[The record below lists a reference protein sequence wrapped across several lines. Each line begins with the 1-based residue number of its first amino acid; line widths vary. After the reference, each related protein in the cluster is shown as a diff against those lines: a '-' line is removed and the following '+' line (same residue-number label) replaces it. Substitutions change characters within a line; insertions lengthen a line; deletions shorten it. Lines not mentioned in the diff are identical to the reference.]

1 MVGYFALIF
10 LIIILILYSKI
21 NKEYGFKE
29 LKIERNV
36 KDYRVEIG
44 EDIFLT
50 TIIENNKWLPI
61 SFLHVEE
68 KLPKNLVTE
77 LNKEDIDF
85 FIAIKGYERAKK
97 NIKIRAEKRGVYLL
111 KGMRISLGDVFGFN
125 LETKDIEDYK
135 EIVVYP
141 KIISLEAFNIESNN
155 LQGENII
162 KRWIYQDPIFIKGIR
177 EYNVEDRMKDIHW
190 PTSLRMDKLM
200 VREYDYSSDRELVV
214 IFNAQGGIPF
224 YKCIDEEI
232 IEKGISITISIIN
245 EISKMGLPIG
255 LWTNANIAS
264 YNNEFKNKVE
274 PFVNSYEKI
283 LELCGRITLPARE
296 DFSAFLSSNL
306 PCFRKNAVYIIIA
319 SFLDE
324 ASISSLYKLNNVR
337 MSIKLIDISR
347 DSSLPNVSGIEKLI
361 LKGEERD
368 GTI

>member
-1 MVGYFALIF
+1 MVGYFAFIF
-10 LIIILILYSKI
+10 LIIILLMYSEI
-21 NKEYGFKE
+21 NKKYGFKK
-29 LKIERNV
+29 LKVERNI
-36 KDYRVEIG
+36 KNYRVEIG

-68 KLPKNLVTE
+68 KLPKNLATE

-97 NIKIRAEKRGVYLL
+97 SIKVRAEKRGTYLL
-111 KGMRISLGDVFGFN
+111 KSMKISLGDVLGFN
-125 LETKDIEDYK
+125 LEIKDIEDYK

-141 KIISLEAFNIESNN
+141 KIISLGAFNIESNN
-155 LQGENII
+155 LQGESII
-162 KRWIYQDPIFIKGIR
+162 KRWIYEDPIFIKGIR

-214 IFNAQGGIPF
+214 ILNAQGGIPF
-224 YKCIDEEI
+224 YKCIDEEV
-232 IEKGISITISIIN
+232 IEKGISIAISIIN
-245 EISKMGLPIG
+245 EISKMGLPVG
-255 LWTNANIAS
+255 MWTNGNIAF
-264 YNNEFKNKVE
+264 YNNEFKNKIE
-274 PFVNSYEKI
+274 PYVNSFEKI

-296 DFSAFLSSNL
+296 DFSAFLSSNS

-324 ASISSLYKLNNVR
+324 ASVSLLYKLKNVG

-347 DSSLPNVSGIEKLI
+347 DSSLPNIIGIERLI
-361 LKGEERD
+361 LKGEE
-368 GTI
+368 